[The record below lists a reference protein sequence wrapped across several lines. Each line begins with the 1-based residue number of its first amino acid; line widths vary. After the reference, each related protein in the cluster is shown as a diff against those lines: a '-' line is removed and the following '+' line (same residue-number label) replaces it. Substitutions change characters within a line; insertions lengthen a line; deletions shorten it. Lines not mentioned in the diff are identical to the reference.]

1 MHQRNEAQVSHTS
14 TLSHFLPRCQED
26 IKAQGYASEST
37 SASLQLGATI
47 SRTLVRGGGG
57 IGYGKCGR
65 VMHGNGHG
73 VLLGRYIMK
82 S

>member
-47 SRTLVRGGGG
+47 SRTLVRGGGD
-57 IGYGKCGR
+57 R
-65 VMHGNGHG
+65 VWKVWKGNAWKWPRS
-73 VLLGRYIMK
+73 VVR
-82 S
+82 